1 MIKKI
6 PYYILPIMAFFLFVF
21 AKIKTNEKA
30 ATFSIQNIAK
40 TYTAG
45 NAISISFTTES
56 KTATADL
63 YLIHSYSKII
73 VNAKNENGKLTF
85 KLPLFFTEKTGS
97 VSWHLLSKN
106 SKASTGTFKIVPNN
120 TTTTKI
126 ENYLGPRTI
135 LTGKQNF
142 TMMVVV
148 PTDGFDNPKEDN
160 TAVIIKDQFQEDI
173 TSEQKNTANFIAWKN
188 IYSRVKSGKMLVSSQ
203 CEQTTTKEIE
213 TDIYPS
219 IATNFS
225 ITYERNHDF
234 ADGNQITKLTT
245 SKITDQFGN
254 LVSDGTLV
262 AFYITNA
269 TNMVLKT
276 YAATINGIAIGQILH
291 PDHGDTYNIKAFV
304 TGMAES
310 QPIKISYQPLIKSFP
325 YTFSKENREITVGP
339 LKSFMNQIVPNGIK
353 VVLEIY
359 HNNQLVETLQL
370 DSYDGLAKF
379 YLSPSF
385 YKEKE
390 YQFLIHTLGITQKT
404 EIKKYENHK

>member
-21 AKIKTNEKA
+21 AKIKTDEKA
-30 ATFSIQNIAK
+30 ATFSIQNITK

-73 VNAKNENGKLTF
+73 INAKNENGKLTF

-106 SKASTGTFKIVPNN
+106 SKASTGTFKIIPNN

-126 ENYLGPRTI
+126 ESYLGPRTI

-148 PTDGFDNPKEDN
+148 PTDGLDNPKEDN

-173 TSEQKNTANFIAWKN
+173 TSEQKNTTNFIAWKN

-262 AFYITNA
+262 AFYITTA

-276 YAATINGIAIGQILH
+276 YAATINGIAIAQILH

-353 VVLEIY
+353 VVLEVF

>member
-85 KLPLFFTEKTGS
+85 KLPLFFAEKTGS
-97 VSWHLLSKN
+97 VIWHLLSKN

-370 DSYDGLAKF
+370 DSYDGLVKF